1 MDDDGVGTTNIPIKL
16 RITVPPHGSN
26 RKVLFD
32 FTGTGPQVKGNINA
46 TITATLGGRA
56 LFAQGAA
63 RSGRAEQSGPDRARR
78 HRRAARLAA
87 STRNSRR
94 PSRRA
99 PTRRSASSTS

>member
-32 FTGTGPQVKGNINA
+32 FTGTGPQVKGNINVDHHGDA
-46 TITATLGGRA
+46 RGRA

-63 RSGRAEQSGPDRARR
+63 RSGRAEQSGPDQIW
-78 HRRAARLAA
+78 
-87 STRNSRR
+87 STS
-94 PSRRA
+94 
-99 PTRRSASSTS
+99 TRRSAR